1 MGGGGGGQHC
11 SVLVARRQRGELAT
25 EGNEGDEREKATE
38 RDESNGTRG
47 ESERERESKEKRDV
61 LGRGAWVGKRETGE
75 RVEGRKGWLEESEDG
90 SQALAQPV
98 MIDWLAGSQQTDVR
112 PPDRP
117 THPSRLV
124 LHPRAPSLQTPSA
137 STAVASSP
145 ELPRSKKLAIQCTTA
160 TPLPRPSLT
169 PPASATPSRQT
180 SSFLLSRI
188 EHSGYPLLSLPFQ
201 PFFHRYVGAV
211 LRALVCG
218 IRTKAGR

>member
-1 MGGGGGGQHC
+1 M
-11 SVLVARRQRGELAT
+11 
-25 EGNEGDEREKATE
+25 
-38 RDESNGTRG
+38 
-47 ESERERESKEKRDV
+47 
-61 LGRGAWVGKRETGE
+61 
-75 RVEGRKGWLEESEDG
+75 EESEDG

-124 LHPRAPSLQTPSA
+124 LHPRTPSSSLETPSA

-145 ELPRSKKLAIQCTTA
+145 EQPRSKKLAIQCTTA
-160 TPLPRPSLT
+160 TLLPRPNLT
-169 PPASATPSRQT
+169 PPASATPSHRT

-201 PFFHRYVGAV
+201 PFFQRNVGDV

-218 IRTKAGR
+218 IRTKAVQIARPLNL